1 MLGQLGAQTVA
12 VKTPAQLDGLDGVV
26 LPGGESTTISL
37 LLDRGGLLEP
47 LRAAIAGG
55 LAAFGTCAGL
65 VLLAA
70 SVLDGRPDQHQLGG
84 LDVVVRRNG
93 YGRQLQSFEC
103 VLDGCG
109 ALEGRALD
117 AVFIRAPIIESV
129 GPGVDVLSSL
139 NRDGVERAVL
149 VRQGSVMASAF
160 HPELTGETAVHAL
173 FLEMVASVRAGSLG

>member
-1 MLGQLGAQTVA
+1 MLEQLGATSVA
-12 VKTPAQLDGLDGVV
+12 VKTTAQLEGLDGIV

-37 LLDRGGLLEP
+37 LLDRGGVLEP

-55 LAAFGTCAGL
+55 LPTFGTCAGL

-70 SVLDGRPDQHQLGG
+70 AVLDGRPDQHQVGG

-103 VLDGCG
+103 VLDGHG
-109 ALEGRALD
+109 ALEGSALK

-129 GPGVDVLSSL
+129 GAGVEVLSSL
-139 NRDGVERAVL
+139 DRGGVERAVL

-173 FLEMVASVRAGSLG
+173 FLEMVATLRAGSLG